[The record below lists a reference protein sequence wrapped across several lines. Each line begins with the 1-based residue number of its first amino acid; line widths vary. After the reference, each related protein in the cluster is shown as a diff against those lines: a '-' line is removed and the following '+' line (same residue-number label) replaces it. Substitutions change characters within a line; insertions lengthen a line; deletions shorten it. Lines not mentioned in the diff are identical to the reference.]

1 MMTYDLD
8 AQLKKENS
16 NVIITALHPGTVRTE
31 ITRYMF
37 GNRFYKYTFLSLFSF
52 FIYFFMK
59 SPLHG
64 AQTTLHC
71 ALADK
76 KKLTSG
82 AYYVNCGVYKVNKKE
97 GFEQ

>member
-1 MMTYDLD
+1 
-8 AQLKKENS
+8 
-16 NVIITALHPGTVRTE
+16 
-31 ITRYMF
+31 
-37 GNRFYKYTFLSLFSF
+37 
-52 FIYFFMK
+52 MK